1 MPGRFA
7 TIGCS
12 SSSRGCS
19 MPPPEEFEPLANL
32 PYYFFIVAF
41 AVISMCMSLPH
52 VAYHLDL
59 SHSDAAVLL
68 VALPIIG
75 CLAYFSIH
83 RPRIVDM

>member
-1 MPGRFA
+1 
-7 TIGCS
+7 
-12 SSSRGCS
+12 